1 MANQI
6 VMMALGWHL
15 YTLTHS
21 ALSLGYLGLVL
32 FLPQVFLVLIVGQVA
47 DRYNRR
53 KIILITQCLEAI
65 ISLSLCA
72 SVLFKI
78 ESSEWIFIAAFCIGS
93 VRAFQG
99 PALQALLPN
108 LVGLELLPKAIALG
122 SASRQ
127 FATIAGPALGGILF
141 LGGTTIVYLSS
152 AIFFIIAFMQI
163 FSISFVQQEQ
173 KHTPVTWKFLTAGV
187 QFIWERKV
195 VLGAIS
201 LDLFSVL
208 LGGATALL
216 PIYAEKIL
224 HVGTLGLGFLRAGP
238 AIGAL
243 VLAIYLSRYPL
254 KKDAGRTM
262 FICVGIFCITTL
274 IFGLSEWFLVSLVAL
289 IVMGAADM
297 VSVVVRSTLVQ
308 LQTPNEMRGRVGAV
322 NSIFIGASNQL
333 GEFESGI
340 TAEYLGV
347 VPAVVV
353 GGMGTLLIVAIWL
366 RLFPELYNWG
376 RKDMVNDD
384 VTNKTS
390 YQIAQK
396 KKAPL

>member
-65 ISLSLCA
+65 ISLALCA
-72 SVLFKI
+72 SVLFNI
-78 ESSEWIFIAAFCIGS
+78 ESAHWIFIAAFCIGS

-108 LVGLELLPKAIALG
+108 LVGLDLLPKAIALG

-127 FATIAGPALGGILF
+127 FATIAGPAMGGLLF
-141 LGGTTIVYLSS
+141 LGGTTFVYASS
-152 AIFFIIAFMQI
+152 GLFFIVAFIQI
-163 FSISFVQQEQ
+163 FSIRFTQQTQ
-173 KHTPVTWKFLTAGV
+173 QHPPVTREFLFAGIK
-187 QFIWERKV
+187 FIWERKV

-243 VLAIYLSRYPL
+243 ILAIYLSRHPL
-254 KKDAGRTM
+254 QKNAGRTM
-262 FICVGIFCITTL
+262 FICVAIFGVTTL
-274 IFGLSEWFLVSLVAL
+274 IFGLSEWFLLSLVAL

-297 VSVVVRSTLVQ
+297 VSVVIRSTLVQ

-340 TAEYLGV
+340 TAEFFGV
-347 VPAVVV
+347 VPAVVM
-353 GGMGTLLIVAIWL
+353 GGLGTLLIVGIWL
-366 RLFPELYNWG
+366 RVFPELYNWG
-376 RKDMVNDD
+376 KSDS
-384 VTNKTS
+384 K
-390 YQIAQK
+390 
-396 KKAPL
+396 

>member
-1 MANQI
+1 MIFALFDPNTSSVSPLKLLDPQLAQNKNYKRFWYSQVLSFMANQI

-21 ALSLGYLGLVL
+21 PLSLGYLGLVL
-32 FLPQVFLVLIVGQVA
+32 FLPQVILVLIVGQIA

-53 KIILITQCLEAI
+53 KIILTTQCLEAI
-65 ISLSLCA
+65 ISLTLCA
-72 SVLFKI
+72 SVLFNI
-78 ESSEWIFIAAFCIGS
+78 ESPHWIFIAAFCIGS

-99 PALQALLPN
+99 PALQALL
-108 LVGLELLPKAIALG
+108 L
-122 SASRQ
+122 
-127 FATIAGPALGGILF
+127 
-141 LGGTTIVYLSS
+141 
-152 AIFFIIAFMQI
+152 FIIAFTQI
-163 FSISFVQQEQ
+163 FFIHITEQ
-173 KHTPVTWKFLTAGV
+173 TRQNAPVSWEVLTAGV
-187 QFIWERKV
+187 RFIWQRKV

-224 HVGTLGLGFLRAGP
+224 HVGALGLGFLRAGP

-243 VLAIYLSRYPL
+243 FLAVYLTRYPL
-254 KKDAGRTM
+254 QKNAGRTM
-262 FICVGIFCITTL
+262 FICVAVFGITTL
-274 IFGLSEWFLVSLVAL
+274 IFGLSEWFLISLIAL

-297 VSVVVRSTLVQ
+297 VSVVIRSTLVQ

-333 GEFESGI
+333 GEFESGV
-340 TAEYLGV
+340 TAEWFGV

-353 GGMGTLLIVAIWL
+353 GGIGTLLVVAIWL

-376 RKDMVNDD
+376 KEE
-384 VTNKTS
+384 KTTT
-390 YQIAQK
+390 
-396 KKAPL
+396 

>member
-53 KIILITQCLEAI
+53 KIILVTQCLEAI

-152 AIFFIIAFMQI
+152 AIFFIIAFTQI

-243 VLAIYLSRYPL
+243 ILAIYLSRYPL
-254 KKDAGRTM
+254 KKNAGRIM
-262 FICVGIFCITTL
+262 FICVGIFGITTL
-274 IFGLSEWFLVSLVAL
+274 IFGLSEWFLLSLVAL

-384 VTNKTS
+384 VTNKT
-390 YQIAQK
+390 
-396 KKAPL
+396 